1 MLTCTD
7 LSISSDTQP
16 IVSDL
21 SLAIRPGE
29 IHALMG
35 PNGSGKST
43 LAHTI
48 AGNPL
53 YSITGGQIQLGDHT
67 ITNLAP
73 HERARLGL
81 FVSFQQPPAIAGLK
95 VSTLLKE
102 AHRALYPHRF
112 IETDAFWCQVEQYV
126 ALVGMD
132 TSFLSRNCNDGFSG
146 GERKRFELLQLL
158 VLKPTY
164 IILDEIDSGLDV
176 DGLRLV
182 ARIITMLRAQDDQ
195 RSFLIISHYQRLF
208 EHITPDQVH
217 VLCKGKIVA
226 TGDAS
231 LLYQVNEKGYDAY
244 KAPTTSSSL

>member
-1 MLTCTD
+1 MFDCRN
-7 LSISSDTQP
+7 LSVFSCEKKIIDD
-16 IVSDL
+16 VSL
-21 SLAIRPGE
+21 VMRPGE

-43 LAHTI
+43 FAHAI

-53 YSITGGQIQLGDHT
+53 YTIASGEVLFGDHA
-67 ITNLAP
+67 ITKLAP
-73 HERARLGL
+73 HERARMGL

-102 AHRALYPHRF
+102 AYRALYPHRF
-112 IETDAFWCQVEQYV
+112 IETDAFWRQVEQYV
-126 ALVGMD
+126 LLVGMD

-158 VLKPTY
+158 VFKPTC

-176 DGLRLV
+176 DALRLV

-208 EHITPDQVH
+208 EHIEPDRVH

-226 TGDAS
+226 TGDSS

-244 KAPTTSSSL
+244 KAPTVSSPL